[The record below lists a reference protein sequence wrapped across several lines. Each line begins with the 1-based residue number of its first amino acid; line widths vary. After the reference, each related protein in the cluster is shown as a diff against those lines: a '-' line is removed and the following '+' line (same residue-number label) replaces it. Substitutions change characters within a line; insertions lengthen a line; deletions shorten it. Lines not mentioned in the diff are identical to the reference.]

1 MGLSFSYEAG
11 YMIDPNLSKEEV
23 EKIYDDLD
31 ISDLNFMFTDGHYV
45 QFYVSTYGSYS
56 LRSEIEEKLKETI
69 KKTVAPNTP
78 VCITCTDDESDA
90 GKYYEYVS
98 VNPIHALKM
107 ELIDL
112 DIQIKNLRRDRARVQ
127 ESINALESTEE
138 TTE

>member
-1 MGLSFSYEAG
+1 MGLSFSYSAG
-11 YMIDPNLSKEEV
+11 YMVDPNLSREDI

-31 ISDLNFMFTDGHYV
+31 ISDLNYMYDDNHFV

-56 LRSEIEEKLKETI
+56 FRSDVEEKLKEII

-98 VNPIHALKM
+98 VNHIHALKM
-107 ELIDL
+107 ELHEL
-112 DIQIKNLRRDRARVQ
+112 DIQIKNLRRDRARIQ